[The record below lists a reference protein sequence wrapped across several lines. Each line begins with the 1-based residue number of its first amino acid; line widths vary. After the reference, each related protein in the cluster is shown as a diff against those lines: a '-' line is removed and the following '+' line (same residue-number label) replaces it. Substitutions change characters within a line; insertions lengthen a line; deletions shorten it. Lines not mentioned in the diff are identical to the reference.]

1 MNIEMEEL
9 AAKQAQLCNVFGH
22 SKRILILRLLRKQ
35 ESSVGEIAD
44 KIGTSLQNTSQ
55 HLRLMKD
62 RNIVQSRRE
71 GHVVYYRI
79 AENEIMERFTCLF
92 NLPLR
97 LKE

>member
-1 MNIEMEEL
+1 MNIEKEEL
-9 AAKQAQLCNVFGH
+9 AAKQAQLFNVFGH
-22 SKRILILRLLRKQ
+22 SKRIMILWLLRKQ
-35 ESSVGEIAD
+35 EFCVGEIAEE
-44 KIGTSLQNTSQ
+44 IGTSLQNTSQ

-79 AENEIMERFTCLF
+79 AENEMMDQCSCLF
-92 NLPLR
+92 NLPSR

>member
-22 SKRILILRLLRKQ
+22 SKRILILWLLRKQ
-35 ESSVGEIAD
+35 EFCVGEIAEE
-44 KIGTSLQNTSQ
+44 IGTSLQNTSQ
-55 HLRLMKD
+55 HLRVMKD

-79 AENEIMERFTCLF
+79 AENEMMEHFTCLF
-92 NLPLR
+92 NLSPR